1 MIQLMVVTEE
11 IFNAQITA
19 DINMLLAFAL
29 LVKNWIVL
37 INQNHTNILVVIHIK
52 SPVIINAIRSL
63 VHMGK

>member
-1 MIQLMVVTEE
+1 MVVTEE

-52 SPVIINAIRSL
+52 SLAITNAIRSL